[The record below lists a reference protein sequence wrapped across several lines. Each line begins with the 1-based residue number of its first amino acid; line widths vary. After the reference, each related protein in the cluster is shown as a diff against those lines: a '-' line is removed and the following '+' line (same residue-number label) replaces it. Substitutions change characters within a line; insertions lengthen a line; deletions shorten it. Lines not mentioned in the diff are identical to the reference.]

1 MRLVPF
7 RNSSTGAEAYPAI
20 NVFGDGDGTV
30 IRAEVPGLA
39 PETLHVQVD
48 DRTVTISG
56 KRELHEPAQG
66 SFQRR
71 ERSLGEFSRC
81 LRMATDLDLGKLQ
94 ASVRLGVLT
103 LRVPRREEA
112 RPREIKVRAGK
123 A

>member
-7 RNSSTGAEAYPAI
+7 RDRSTRAEAYPAI
-20 NVFGDGDGTV
+20 NVFRDEDGTV

-48 DRTVTISG
+48 DRTLTISG
-56 KRELHEPAQG
+56 KRELHEPTQG

-71 ERSLGEFSRC
+71 ERSIGEFSRS
-81 LRMATDLDLGKLQ
+81 LDLPTDLDLGK
-94 ASVRLGVLT
+94 AEAAVRFGVLT

-112 RPREIKVRAGK
+112 KPREIKVRSGK